1 MAACRV
7 MMGMAAVVIAAVL
20 LNGVRVAAATNLDEF
35 FNLNAADFHQ
45 DNGPWPTLD
54 QQLKMAKELGASDL
68 RIAVRWDE
76 VEPEKGRFAWEATD
90 HVVDAC
96 TNDGISVAPVLFHPA
111 KWANGMAPA
120 TESEWRGFAA
130 FVGGVVTRYRDRI
143 HCWDVWSQPNVAS
156 SWMPAPN
163 AQHYGQLLAMTYDAI
178 KIEDPKAQ
186 VVGMCLSGTDHK
198 FMEAAYRA
206 GARGKMDAVAYQH
219 HATASDESLLE
230 EEIRAMKRVME
241 RYGDANKPLIVSEI
255 GFPINGGADAD
266 AERQAEW
273 IVKAHLVSIAEDAQ
287 RFYLSEAKPDALWG
301 LYERDLAKGKS
312 WHAYK
317 AMTDR
322 LKGAKYIGRVHR
334 AVVEFARRDDAEF
347 QMYEKDGEL
356 FGVAWVR
363 KQGAPLRLLLASDQ
377 AVETES
383 LLGEKQQ
390 SFAPNANGEVL
401 VPISHEPVYLRHL
414 KKDLQSLAAIRFDP
428 PNVHLAPG
436 ETRTVTMIAEN
447 QGSAPLTIAMNGF
460 TMPRKNFPVKF
471 TWEPGDFIAE
481 PGKTLTRTM
490 TVTRSS
496 AGGEFLPVNVIY
508 NDHQRYSYRL
518 GVYANPAFAINIRS
532 VLEDANLKLR
542 ATYENLSSLPQ
553 GGRISWDFGGETPR
567 MSADFPP
574 LASTEEAVSEIP
586 LSIISGEQRA
596 RFVIN
601 ANDVQSSSR
610 MIRAWGQPTRTE
622 LPAVDGNLE
631 EWHTDS
637 QAVLSPDNNQLKPD
651 PTVAKLDAKDFSG
664 TIWVIWSEDAMFFA
678 AQVFD
683 KTPLINNHTGA
694 DLWKG
699 DSLEFFLGFDG
710 PTDQEQYGRR
720 NFQLGVSPGNGGKNP
735 FVWNWNAQSQVGGA
749 MIEGAAIAT
758 MSDATGYVIEGKI
771 PLTSLG
777 EKVEVGKIIGFD
789 MHINN
794 SDDEKADAPRA
805 ILGWNG
811 TLNDFKDPSQW
822 GIACILAEAEDG
834 K

>member
-1 MAACRV
+1 MMRMAAGVIMAV
-7 MMGMAAVVIAAVL
+7 M

-35 FNLNAADFHQ
+35 FNLNAADLHQ
-45 DNGPWPTLD
+45 GNGPWPTLD

-68 RIAVRWDE
+68 RIVVRWDE

-90 HVVDAC
+90 RVVDAC
-96 TNDGISVAPVLFHPA
+96 ANDAIGVAPVLFHPA
-111 KWANGMAPA
+111 KWVSGMAPA
-120 TESEWRGFAA
+120 TESEWRDFAA
-130 FVGGVVTRYRDRI
+130 FAGGVVTRYRDRV
-143 HCWDVWSQPNVAS
+143 HCWDVWGQPNVAS

-178 KIEDPKAQ
+178 KSADPKAQ
-186 VVGMCLSGTDHK
+186 VVGMCLSGADQK

-219 HATASDESLLE
+219 HGTASDESLLE

-241 RYGDANKPLIVSEI
+241 RYGDGGKRLFIS
-255 GFPINGGADAD
+255 GINDASDHGADAAAAD
-266 AERQAEW
+266 AEW
-273 IVKAHLVSIAEDAQ
+273 IVKAHLISIAEDAQ

-317 AMTDR
+317 TMTDR

-363 KQGAPLRLLLASDQ
+363 KQGAPIRLLLASDQ
-377 AVETES
+377 AVEAEN

-390 SFAPNANGEVL
+390 SFAPNANKEVL
-401 VPISHEPVYLRHL
+401 VPITHEPVYLRHL

-460 TMPRKNFPVKF
+460 TMPRKNLPAKF
-471 TWEPGDFIAE
+471 SWEPGDFIAE
-481 PGKTLTRTM
+481 PGKTFTRTM
-490 TVTRSS
+490 TITRSS
-496 AGGEFLPVNVIY
+496 TGGEFLPVNITY

-518 GVYANPAFAINIRS
+518 GVYANPAFAINVRS
-532 VLEDANLKLR
+532 VLEEANLKLR

-553 GGRISWDFGGETPR
+553 GGRISWDFGGAAPQT
-567 MSADFPP
+567 SADFSP
-574 LASTEEAVSEIP
+574 LASTEEAISEVPVSV
-586 LSIISGEQRA
+586 ISGEQEIK
-596 RFVIN
+596 FTVH

-610 MIRAWGQPTRTE
+610 VIRTWGQPTRTE
-622 LPAVDGNLE
+622 VPAVDGNLE

-651 PTVAKLDAKDFSG
+651 PAIAKLNARDFSG
-664 TIWVIWSEDAMFFA
+664 TVWVIWSEDALFFA
-678 AQVFD
+678 AQIVD
-683 KTPLINNHTGA
+683 KTPMINTHTGA

-699 DSLEFFLGFDG
+699 DSLELFLGFDG
-710 PTDQEQYGRR
+710 PSNQEQYGRR
-720 NFQLGVSPGNGGKNP
+720 DFQLGISPGDGGRNP
-735 FVWNWNAQSQVGGA
+735 FVWNWSARSQADGSKASNGA
-749 MIEGAAIAT
+749 KLEGASVAAVA
-758 MSDATGYVIEGKI
+758 DGTGYLIEGKI
-771 PLTSLG
+771 PLSSLG

-789 MHINN
+789 MHIND
-794 SDDEKADAPRA
+794 SDDATADAPRA
-805 ILGWNG
+805 VLGWSG